1 MCSAQCTSCTCSRE
15 SVCAVQIV
23 YLQLRKRM
31 CSAHRVLA
39 VEKAYVQCTSCT
51 CSRESVCAVHIVYL
65 GGGGGGFTTLNYT
78 IHKKR
83 QKCSVKQCS
92 SV

>member
-1 MCSAQCTSCTCSRE
+1 MTRDLGLPVSFVLDKHYYPYCDVFASIKGRYELGQLLLKIFKQGVYRFQNYVSLTS
-15 SVCAVQIV
+15 
-23 YLQLRKRM
+23 
-31 CSAHRVLA
+31 
-39 VEKAYVQCTSCT
+39 
-51 CSRESVCAVHIVYL
+51 
-65 GGGGGGFTTLNYT
+65 GGGGFTTLNYT